1 MSLIPARAARGN
13 GNAMNQ
19 FRKET
24 IDMSKR
30 DRSMK
35 ATRREF
41 LKGVGVAVI
50 GGGALAMVSRPGVTQ
65 APEATEKPAAAAPK
79 GYHVTT
85 HILDYYEKA
94 RL

>member
-1 MSLIPARAARGN
+1 
-13 GNAMNQ
+13 MNQ

-24 IDMSKR
+24 INMSKR

-35 ATRREF
+35 ETRRRF
-41 LKGVGVAVI
+41 LKGLAVV
-50 GGGALAMVSRPGVTQ
+50 GGGALAVVSRPGVTV
-65 APEATEKPAAAAPK
+65 APEATEKPTTVAPK
-79 GYHVTT
+79 GYRVTA

>member
-1 MSLIPARAARGN
+1 
-13 GNAMNQ
+13 MNQ

-24 IDMSKR
+24 INMSKR

-35 ATRREF
+35 ETRREF
-41 LKGVGVAVI
+41 LKGLAVI
-50 GGGALAMVSRPGVTQ
+50 GGGALAMVSRPGITE
-65 APEATEKPAAAAPK
+65 APEATEKPTVAAPK